1 MSAWRVLA
9 LLFASATLAAPPA
22 EAQQRAP
29 QQSTRTPSFQS
40 GDVWITP
47 SIGLEYRID
56 KRWSFH
62 LDTQGRFDTA
72 NGLLR
77 NFQVRPGFEYAISPH
92 WAIAAGYVQFNR
104 YLAGQST
111 SRGAFQDI
119 LYRARIE
126 DLPFAMRWRWEELFF
141 DNGQW
146 LVRTRLL
153 AGVRVPLQGTPWELA
168 FSDEIFLNLTNSNP
182 NTRLNGFTQNRAY
195 AGFGRPLTAW
205 SRASLG
211 YELDTFVGTAGVRN
225 VHNIKMNV
233 IFTLN

>member
-9 LLFASATLAAPPA
+9 FLVAGALLVASPA
-22 EAQQRAP
+22 EAQRRP
-29 QQSTRTPSFQS
+29 QQQAARAQNFNS

-47 SIGLEYRID
+47 SIALEYRID
-56 KRWSFH
+56 QRWSFH
-62 LDTQGRFDTA
+62 LDTQGRFDTN

-77 NFQVRPGFEYAISPH
+77 DLQVRPGFEYAISPH
-92 WAIAAGYVQFNR
+92 WAVAAGYVQFTR
-104 YLAGQST
+104 YLTGQST
-111 SRGAFQDI
+111 SRGPFQDI

-126 DLPFAMRWRWEELFF
+126 ELPIALRWRWEELFF

-168 FSDEIFLNLTNSNP
+168 FSDEVFLNVANSNP
-182 NTRLNGFTQNRAY
+182 NTRLNGFNQNRVY
-195 AGFGRPLTAW
+195 AGFGRQLTAW

-211 YELDTFVGTAGVRN
+211 YELDTFVGPSDVRN
-225 VHNIKMNV
+225 VHNIKMNI
-233 IFTLN
+233 IFSLN